1 MLVDRER
8 AGEVWRAIEH
18 AGRPFGLSC
27 VGQEAAGRYALLERT
42 RSRAAALVG

>member
-1 MLVDRER
+1 
-8 AGEVWRAIEH
+8 VWRAVER

-27 VGQEAAGRYALLERT
+27 VGQEAAGRYSLLERT

>member
-1 MLVDRER
+1 MLAPSEQ
-8 AGEVWRAIEH
+8 AGAWRAIER

-42 RSRAAALVG
+42 RSRAPALPR